1 MGHWRKYL
9 SVKRLWSEL
18 LYCLVWA
25 EEEEELQVE
34 MTTWTEWP
42 VETRKGSLST

>member
-1 MGHWRKYL
+1 MKDL
-9 SVKRLWSEL
+9 NVNPLWSEL
-18 LYCLVWA
+18 LYCLVWSEE

-34 MTTWTEWP
+34 MTTWTGWP